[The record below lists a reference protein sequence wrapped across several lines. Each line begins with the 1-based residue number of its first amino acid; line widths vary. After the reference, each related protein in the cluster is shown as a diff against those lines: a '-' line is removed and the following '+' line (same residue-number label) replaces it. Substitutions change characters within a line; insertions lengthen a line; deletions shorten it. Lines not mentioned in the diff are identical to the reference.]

1 MTQTAWRRHGD
12 PKMPP
17 LHYRE
22 CGLDDVFLASGFRR
36 EETPYGAAVVIED
49 QDGLHK
55 AIAHY
60 LVTSRKPLTGKEIRF
75 LRKHMDWTQADFA
88 RLIGVDVQTFARWEK
103 GETRV
108 PGPADRIIR
117 VAYREFADDPVGV
130 IELLKELEA
139 GDASI
144 PDRRLFEATPSGW
157 QVAA

>member
-1 MTQTAWRRHGD
+1 MTKEAWRRRGD
-12 PKMPP
+12 PKIPP

-22 CGLDDVFLASGFRR
+22 CGLDDVFLVSGYRR

-55 AIAHY
+55 AIAHH
-60 LVTSRKPLTGKEIRF
+60 LVTGRKLLSGREIRF
-75 LRKHMDWTQADFA
+75 LRKRMDWTQADLA
-88 RLIGVDVQTFARWEK
+88 RLIGVDAQTVARWEK
-103 GETRV
+103 GESRV

-139 GDASI
+139 ADAAI
-144 PDRRLFEATPSGW
+144 PDRRLFEETPSGW
-157 QVAA
+157 KVAA